1 MFLSILKNLIII
13 KSLVVI
19 SFRLLFARIYSR
31 VKAVSFLR
39 SLNEWNREKKR
50 GRRGRRRKGRREGK
64 HEGEKAR
71 GLGGWVNRDPAVEST
86 GFVSLDGFQVHYG
99 LRLQVF
105 TTVRS

>member
-1 MFLSILKNLIII
+1 M
-13 KSLVVI
+13 
-19 SFRLLFARIYSR
+19 SFF
-31 VKAVSFLR
+31 R
-39 SLNEWNREKKR
+39 SQNEWNREKKR

-86 GFVSLDGFQVHYG
+86 GFVPLNGSQVHHG